1 MLGSGAL
8 VVIPEGVDMVALA
21 HNVVRFFRDESC
33 GKCVPCRLG
42 TEKLTAFLERALSGE
57 GRASELPAMRE
68 ICEAMKDT
76 SICGLGQAAPIPY
89 LSLFEYFERNIMARL
104 K

>member
-1 MLGSGAL
+1 
-8 VVIPEGVDMVALA
+8 
-21 HNVVRFFRDESC
+21 
-33 GKCVPCRLG
+33 
-42 TEKLTAFLERALSGE
+42 
-57 GRASELPAMRE
+57 MRE

-89 LSLFEYFERNIMARL
+89 LSLFEYFEPDIMARL